1 MIGISLSGGH
11 TNHKIWLIN
20 NLSIVFIMKFPFNAK
35 RTAKYH
41 TQTKIDHRIVDRSV
55 QWVER
60 FIRWF
65 CSAECNLRIRSWL
78 WNRKRKTVSGKW
90 LACPYKHCS
99 HFRPNWF
106 VGIEKVKNRHFE
118 WNKKRWISL
127 PHGKFETSMH
137 TGRFQNSDFLLF
149 NAVPLAKL
157 GFLPI

>member
-1 MIGISLSGGH
+1 M
-11 TNHKIWLIN
+11 NHKLWLIN
-20 NLSIVFIMKFPFNAK
+20 NFSIVFIMKYPFNAK
-35 RTAKYH
+35 RTPQYH

-60 FIRWF
+60 FIRWYR
-65 CSAECNLRIRSWL
+65 SAECNLWIRSWL

-127 PHGKFETSMH
+127 PHGTFETSMH
-137 TGRFQNSDFLLF
+137 TGRFQNWDFF
-149 NAVPLAKL
+149 NAVPSAKL
-157 GFLPI
+157 GFLSV